1 MRNFVWLVCFFCL
14 SGVIWKPV
22 SAKGAQEIFG
32 GDCDATVASQAFIDA
47 HNLKMKG
54 DLGGALSL
62 YSNEIVKEGS
72 NAPAYL
78 YNGKADVFYLL
89 KDYKRALENY
99 AMAFS
104 KSPADHTFPLQ
115 MAYCWYKMGD
125 FRKSRID
132 LQASQKINN
141 FSPNTLCLEGLLNA
155 KAGRSKQA
163 LTQLEASTAANNI
176 SYLTDEQKVEALK
189 VIHQLKIGQGGT

>member
-1 MRNFVWLVCFFCL
+1 MHICVIFGKVVSVDKSGLSKNWMRMRNFVWLVCFFCL

-141 FSPNTLCLEGLLNA
+141 VFRRTA
-155 KAGRSKQA
+155 KRQSRQ
-163 LTQLEASTAANNI
+163 
-176 SYLTDEQKVEALK
+176 V
-189 VIHQLKIGQGGT
+189 